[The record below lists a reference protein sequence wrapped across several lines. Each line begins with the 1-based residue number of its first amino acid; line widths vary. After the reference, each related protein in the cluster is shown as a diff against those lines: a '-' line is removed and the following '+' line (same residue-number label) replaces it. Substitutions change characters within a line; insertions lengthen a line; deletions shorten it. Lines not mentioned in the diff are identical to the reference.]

1 MVVKVVV
8 QSIMRERIQLVV
20 KLERKNLSVHHLA
33 EEEVVVEEVEVG
45 QALTEE
51 EEEEVADRM
60 VEVMV
65 DEEEE
70 EEEVEVKVEELVA
83 AVILPVEIK
92 EQHK

>member
-1 MVVKVVV
+1 MILLP
-8 QSIMRERIQLVV
+8 SFT
-20 KLERKNLSVHHLA
+20 S
-33 EEEVVVEEVEVG
+33 

-83 AVILPVEIK
+83 AAILPVEIK
-92 EQHK
+92 EQHEWYRGIQNNGNRY